1 MTVGSDM
8 IIFGGNILS
17 ETLNF
22 GVGGERMKN
31 SFRRAINL
39 VDNYTVDPLEQYLT
53 KLHI

>member
-22 GVGGERMKN
+22 GVGGERMKIL
-31 SFRRAINL
+31 FGE
-39 VDNYTVDPLEQYLT
+39 PLIWLIITQLI
-53 KLHI
+53 L